1 MNCDKEYR
9 DKVIDFLERMPV
21 GSVYVIDHIC
31 KAENK
36 EIFIKIVTDYIIS
49 THRAYSNGIE
59 FTNDYSRIRKMD
71 VSGLPKFHAKST
83 K

>member
-9 DKVIDFLERMPV
+9 DKVTDFLERMPV

-36 EIFIKIVTDYIIS
+36 EMFMEIVTEYI
-49 THRAYSNGIE
+49 TATRLAFSNGIE
-59 FTNDYSRIRKMD
+59 FTNDYSRIRKTD
-71 VSGLPKFHAKST
+71 VSGLPKLY
-83 K
+83 

>member
-1 MNCDKEYR
+1 MNCDKTYR

-36 EIFIKIVTDYIIS
+36 EMFMEIVSEYI
-49 THRAYSNGIE
+49 TATRLAYSNGIE

-71 VSGLPKFHAKST
+71 VSGLPKLY
-83 K
+83 

>member
-9 DKVIDFLERMPV
+9 DKVIGFLERMPV
-21 GSVYVIDHIC
+21 GSVYIIDHIC

-36 EIFIKIVTDYIIS
+36 PLFMEIVTEYI
-49 THRAYSNGIE
+49 TATRLAYSNGIE

-71 VSGLPKFHAKST
+71 ISGLPKLY
-83 K
+83 

>member
-21 GSVYVIDHIC
+21 GSIYVIDHIC

-36 EIFIKIVTDYIIS
+36 EMFMEIVTEYITA
-49 THRAYSNGIE
+49 THLAYSNGIE
-59 FTNDYSRIRKMD
+59 FTNDYSRIRKTD
-71 VSGLPKFHAKST
+71 VSGLPKLY
-83 K
+83 